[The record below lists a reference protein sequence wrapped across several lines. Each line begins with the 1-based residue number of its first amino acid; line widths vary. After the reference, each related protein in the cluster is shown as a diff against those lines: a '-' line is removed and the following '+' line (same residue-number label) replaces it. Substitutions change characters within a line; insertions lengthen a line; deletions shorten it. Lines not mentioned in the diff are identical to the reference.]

1 MQKLLFIFNESP
13 YGTEKMFN
21 GLRLAVNL
29 QEEYG
34 KDVDIKIFCFSDS
47 VLAGLAGQNPN
58 EGANVQQVLE
68 ILTAQGAE
76 VKLCTSCTKARGI
89 TELPLAQGVGLGT
102 LDDVAAWTLWA
113 DKVVNF

>member
-13 YGTEKMFN
+13 YGTEKTFN

-34 KDVDIKIFCFSDS
+34 KDAEVKLFFFSDS
-47 VLAGLAGQNPN
+47 VLAGLAGQHPKD
-58 EGANVQQVLE
+58 GANIQQVLE

-76 VKLCTSCTKARGI
+76 AKLCTTCTKARGI
-89 TELPLAQGVGLGT
+89 TDLPLAEGVVLGT
-102 LDDVAAWTLWA
+102 LDDVAAWTIWA
-113 DKVVNF
+113 DKVLTF